1 MKPIN
6 AITLSGFSLTAITLY
21 LLSFFPFIPAWAV
34 FITWACFFHMDGGI
48 NKNQAFFATLRH
60 IELGAFASWISALI
74 VLNNPL
80 SGALADQLWAPVL
93 IAAVIAVLMR
103 LSVLIQFSVTPA
115 IIYGYA
121 SIWAFLSVPGLF
133 NQEILLSLSFQNAII
148 AISFCV
154 LLGACAGYIN
164 SIMVS
169 LLCSFQMGNFHQKD
183 R

>member
-6 AITLSGFSLTAITLY
+6 ANTLSGFTLTAIALY

-93 IAAVIAVLMR
+93 IAAVIAR
-103 LSVLIQFSVTPA
+103 LPGCNARQHFSQRFAAAGFVVRKVFIP
-115 IIYGYA
+115 
-121 SIWAFLSVPGLF
+121 
-133 NQEILLSLSFQNAII
+133 SLH
-148 AISFCV
+148 FCV
-154 LLGACAGYIN
+154 RNRAPGQAVPRAEIHFDQRGVNVMPPAPAPQPAADIGAALQRRCPNDAG
-164 SIMVS
+164 
-169 LLCSFQMGNFHQKD
+169 
-183 R
+183 